1 MGTLVLTRK
10 KEEAVVMYKKT
21 GEILCKIVKIGTGP
35 KQVKLAFEA
44 ESDLKIDR
52 EEVYK
57 G

>member
-21 GEILCKIVKIGTGP
+21 GEILCKIVIIGVGS

>member
-1 MGTLVLTRK
+1 MGTLILTRK
-10 KEEAVVMYKKT
+10 KEEAIILYKKT
-21 GEILCKIVKIGTGP
+21 GEILCRIVIIGVGS

-44 ESDLKIDR
+44 EPDLKIDR